1 MVKSAEGL
9 RALADQILDEAR
21 KKAKELRAKA
31 DAVEALE
38 DKALLRKLRS
48 SGRLQALKDELFAA
62 QAIPTKKAKS
72 KSPEEEPAEA

>member
-1 MVKSAEGL
+1 MVKSAAGL

-62 QAIPTKKAKS
+62 QASATKKAKS